1 MAGLLTMSQNL
12 SQLPVLRQ
20 VSFLVAFAASIAI
33 GVYVAFWSQ
42 KPEYLPISPG
52 SSLSNSSEILDALS
66 RSNIPHKIDNYTGQV
81 MVVSDKVQEA
91 RLRLAQEGVISGEM
105 PGFEILDK
113 DQGFGE
119 SQFMKQTKY
128 LRAIQGELSKTIS
141 KIQSINSARVQ
152 IAMPKQSSFVG
163 IQSKP
168 SASVFV
174 DVYAGR
180 PLSSNQVSAI
190 VNLVATSVPGLAPA
204 DVSVIDQNGAL
215 LTNYGDGNMM
225 IANENLDYQNKIEGT
240 YEQRIL
246 ELLEPIVG
254 LHRVKAKASAYIDF
268 NIQEETKEN
277 FDPEKTVLRSE
288 QTSNESRG
296 GAGAAGVPGALAN
309 QAPNVTSGAG
319 DLGTN
324 NSERQQATKNYEV
337 NRSIQ
342 HLKSAPG
349 KLKKLSIAVLV
360 DDKLTFN
367 EQGVI
372 ESRTPL
378 TETEISSLTTLVKD
392 AVGYDESRGDKLS
405 VINVAFAPA
414 PPAPVEPPVAWTDS
428 PWLPVLIKQGLAG
441 GLILLMLFLV
451 IRPMF
456 RGLSQ
461 SGGVMVSNEKEL
473 AAIKQAQLDVAEKE
487 QKLAEA
493 EFNLRK
499 EKNQIKMIQEL
510 VNDDP
515 RRVAQVVKNWVSDGG
530 EG

>member
-1 MAGLLTMSQNL
+1 MAGFLTVSQNL
-12 SQLPVLRQ
+12 SQLPALRQ
-20 VSFLVAFAASIAI
+20 VSFLVALSASIAI

-42 KPEYLPISPG
+42 KPDYLPIAPG
-52 SSLSNSSEILDALS
+52 STLANSSEILDALS
-66 RSNIPHKIDNYTGQV
+66 RSNIPHKIDSYTGQI
-81 MVVSDKVQEA
+81 VVTSDKVQEA
-91 RLRLAQEGVISGEM
+91 RLRLAQEGVIAGEM

-113 DQGFGE
+113 EQGFGE
-119 SQFMKQTKY
+119 SQFIKQTKY

-163 IQSKP
+163 SQSKP
-168 SASVFV
+168 SASVFI

-190 VNLVATSVPGLAPA
+190 VNLVATSVPGLAPE
-204 DVSVIDQNGAL
+204 DVSVIDQNGTL
-215 LTNYGDGNMM
+215 LTSHGDGNML
-225 IANENLDYQNKIEGT
+225 IANENLEYQHKIEST
-240 YEQRIL
+240 YEQRVL

-254 LHRVKAKASAYIDF
+254 LHRVKAKAAAYIDF
-268 NIQEETKEN
+268 TIEEETKEN

-288 QTSNESRG
+288 QVSNESRG
-296 GAGAAGVPGALAN
+296 VGGTGSGVPGALAN
-309 QAPNVTSGAG
+309 QAPIASGETNVNSG
-319 DLGTN
+319 
-324 NSERQQATKNYEV
+324 SESQQATKNYEV

-349 KLKKLSIAVLV
+349 KLKKLSLAVLV

-367 EQGVI
+367 DKGVI

-378 TETEISSLTTLVKD
+378 TESEINSLTLLVKD
-392 AVGYDESRGDKLS
+392 AVGYDETRGDKLS
-405 VINVAFAPA
+405 VINVSFAPA
-414 PPAPVEPPVAWTDS
+414 PPEPIEPADS
-428 PWLPVLIKQGLAG
+428 WRDNPLLPSLIKQGLAG
-441 GLILLMLFLV
+441 GLILIMLFLV
-451 IRPMF
+451 IRPVM

-461 SGGVMVSNEKEL
+461 MGAGSTSAEREL

-515 RRVAQVVKNWVSDGG
+515 RRVAQVVKNWVEDGN
-530 EG
+530 ES

>member
-1 MAGLLTMSQNL
+1 MAGFLTASQNL

-20 VSFLVAFAASIAI
+20 VSFLVALAASIAI

-42 KPEYLPISPG
+42 KPDYLPIAPG
-52 SSLSNSSEILDALS
+52 SSLANSSAILDALS
-66 RSNIPHKIDNYTGQV
+66 RSNIPHKIDNYTGQI
-81 MVVSDKVQEA
+81 VVTSDKVQEA
-91 RLRLAQEGVISGEM
+91 RLRLAQEGVIAREM

-152 IAMPKQSSFVG
+152 IAMPKQTSFVG
-163 IQSKP
+163 SHSKP
-168 SASVFV
+168 SASVFI

-190 VNLVATSVPGLAPA
+190 VNLVATSVPGLSPE

-215 LTNYGDGNMM
+215 LTNHGDGNML
-225 IANENLDYQNKIEGT
+225 IANENLDYQHKIEST
-240 YEQRIL
+240 YEQRVL

-254 LHRVKAKASAYIDF
+254 LNRVKAKAAVYIDF
-268 NIQEETKEN
+268 SIEEETKEN

-288 QTSNESRG
+288 QISNESRG
-296 GAGAAGVPGALAN
+296 LSSTATGVPGALAN
-309 QAPNVTSGAG
+309 QAPTASGEGGA
-319 DLGTN
+319 
-324 NSERQQATKNYEV
+324 NSSESQQATKNYEV

-349 KLKKLSIAVLV
+349 KLKKLSLAVLV

-367 EQGVI
+367 DQGVI

-378 TETEISSLTTLVKD
+378 TESEINSLTLLVKD
-392 AVGYDESRGDKLS
+392 AVGYDETRGDKLS
-405 VINVAFAPA
+405 VINVSFAPA
-414 PPAPVEPPVAWTDS
+414 PPAPVEPPASWSDS
-428 PWLPVLIKQGLAG
+428 PWLPSLIKQGLAG
-441 GLILLMLFLV
+441 GLILIMLFLV
-451 IRPMF
+451 IRPVM

-461 SGGVMVSNEKEL
+461 VESASISTEKEL
-473 AAIKQAQLDVAEKE
+473 ADIKKAQLDVAEKE

-493 EFNLRK
+493 EFNMRK

-515 RRVAQVVKNWVSDGG
+515 RRVAQVVKNWVEDGN